1 MGAPILHLQTVT
13 EGAPS
18 LFEQPINVHVRGIN
32 VIVRS
37 RLSYASAVIDSQ
49 GPQANLR
56 NRLGRSIELA
66 CRLDR
71 CNALPH
77 PLNDLLLGPAPGFV
91 IDLIDGQAA

>member
-1 MGAPILHLQTVT
+1 MA
-13 EGAPS
+13 EGATS
-18 LFEQPINVHVRGIN
+18 FFKQPINVYVRGIN

-56 NRLGRSIELA
+56 DRFGRSIELA

-71 CNALPH
+71 GDLLPH
-77 PLNDLLLGPAPGFV
+77 PLNNLLLGLAPGIV